1 MIFYFQITN
10 NYFLPSFPHLL
21 NDYPFFPNQSK
32 QMMLK
37 IVDCKYDFNGTIWKY
52 ASPESRQFIKKLL
65 IYKPENRLSA
75 SQALNHAWQ
84 LKQFNLSERTID
96 DDSMKKITN
105 HLRSYAA
112 ISDLQK
118 MSRMVIAHQTSTEEI
133 VELRKAF
140 DQYDT
145 SNEGTITL
153 EEFKKGLQSTSLD
166 ESQMEEIFAKI
177 DVSNTHQIE
186 YKEFLA
192 ATIETRGRIEEERLA
207 EAFDRIDSDD
217 SGYIT
222 RQVRYKYC

>member
-1 MIFYFQITN
+1 M
-10 NYFLPSFPHLL
+10 
-21 NDYPFFPNQSK
+21 
-32 QMMLK
+32 
-37 IVDCKYDFNGTIWKY
+37 
-52 ASPESRQFIKKLL
+52 
-65 IYKPENRLSA
+65 
-75 SQALNHAWQ
+75 NHEWQ
-84 LKQFNLSERTID
+84 QKQFNLSERVLD
-96 DDSMKKITN
+96 DDSMTKISN

-118 MSRMVIAHQTSTEEI
+118 MSRMVIAHQTSSDEI
-133 VELRKAF
+133 LQLRKAF

-153 EEFKKGLQSTSLD
+153 EEFKKGLESTSLD
-166 ESQMEEIFAKI
+166 ETQMEELFAKI

-217 SGYIT
+217 SGFIT
-222 RQVRYKYC
+222 REVHIFYIFFSSFHQHLSKAKNLIITNHTFLFFFKK